1 MPTFRFT
8 AVFVFIL
15 LTASQ
20 LYAAGP
26 FGRRRMPRSYA
37 APVRPA
43 FSVPL
48 SVLQSP
54 KKMTELFGPS
64 ILVRE
69 QPAEN
74 PKDPRFVQQP
84 SDTSFED

>member
-8 AVFVFIL
+8 AVIIFIL

-20 LYAAGP
+20 LCAAGP
-26 FGRRRMPRSYA
+26 FGRRRMPRFYA
-37 APVRPA
+37 APARPT
-43 FSVPL
+43 FLVPL

-54 KKMTELFGPS
+54 EKMTELFGPS

-69 QPAEN
+69 QPTEK
-74 PKDPRFVQQP
+74 PKDARFVQQP
-84 SDTSFED
+84 SDTLFED

>member
-8 AVFVFIL
+8 AVIVSIL

-20 LYAAGP
+20 LCAAGP

-37 APVRPA
+37 APARPA
-43 FSVPL
+43 FSLVL
-48 SVLQSP
+48 GVLQSP
-54 KKMTELFGPS
+54 EKITELFGPS

-69 QPAEN
+69 QPAEK
-74 PKDPRFVQQP
+74 PKDARFVQQP
-84 SDTSFED
+84 SGTSFED